1 MRLLANPVYRLWLSN
16 VLLALSLS
24 GALIGAVI
32 LLGKLPVLPINQVR
46 IRGDLQHVT
55 QADLNQV
62 SVKYLQEGNFIS
74 ADLVR
79 IQAGFESLP
88 WVRKAVIRRAWPNR
102 LDIYLE
108 EQKPVGRWAAGG
120 LVNDKGERFMVQT
133 TQKLPIFYGAEGTE
147 KEVVAGYKEFEPLI
161 QSVGHSIAA
170 INLSSR
176 RAWTLKLEDGLQ
188 MELGRESVK
197 ERLSSFIA
205 TYTRAMQAIK
215 SLQYVDLRYPN
226 GFVVQ
231 ARDAMPAPAVA
242 LVKNKPKSTVKKPK
256 TTAQSKLPATKP
268 PKPIPSTRPAH

>member
-1 MRLLANPVYRLWLSN
+1 MRLLANPVHRLWLSN

-46 IRGDLQHVT
+46 IRGNLQHVT
-55 QADLNQV
+55 QADLNAV

-102 LDIYLE
+102 LDISLE
-108 EQKPVGRWAAGG
+108 EQKPVARWAAGG

-133 TQKLPIFYGAEGTE
+133 SQQLPIFYGAEGTE
-147 KEVVAGYKEFEPLI
+147 KEVVAGYKEFQPLI

-197 ERLSSFIA
+197 ERLGSFIA
-205 TYTRAMQAIK
+205 TYSRAMQAIK

-226 GFVVQ
+226 GFVIQ
-231 ARDAMPAPAVA
+231 ARDAMPVATLAP
-242 LVKNKPKSTVKKPK
+242 VKNKPKSTVKKPK
-256 TTAQSKLPATKP
+256 TTAQSKLPSTKP